1 MTVTKSVAALKKVKR
16 YVVTSAQTIIV
27 TEAGRTA
34 WIDSTTV
41 SLAIPIRASSPTYQ
55 LLFVAVWWYSMYVT
69 CGNTSVDLID
79 GSYPPP
85 DSGGIRIRKYYNG
98 YGKVHVTRCRC
109 KQWRLS
115 VRVLKNDICLQKKS
129 PSSFY
134 SSKVIK
140 VFCIGDKSWHTVV
153 LRFVQPFQMKAEM
166 LFGLCRLTSM
176 LIFNRIQV
184 KMLFLVCLVTR
195 WLSFFL

>member
-1 MTVTKSVAALKKVKR
+1 MTVTRSVAALKKVKR

-55 LLFVAVWWYSMYVT
+55 LLFVAVWWYSKYVT
-69 CGNTSVDLID
+69 CGNTSVHLID

-109 KQWRLS
+109 KQWRL
-115 VRVLKNDICLQKKS
+115 CLQNKS
-129 PSSFY
+129 PPSFY

-140 VFCIGDKSWHTVV
+140 VFCIGGKSWHTVV

-166 LFGLCRLTSM
+166 LFGLYRLTSM

>member
-1 MTVTKSVAALKKVKR
+1 MLR
-16 YVVTSAQTIIV
+16 RDI
-27 TEAGRTA
+27 
-34 WIDSTTV
+34 
-41 SLAIPIRASSPTYQ
+41 SP
-55 LLFVAVWWYSMYVT
+55 
-69 CGNTSVDLID
+69 NDHRD
-79 GSYPPP
+79 GSRKNSLNRFHYRVTRDTHSRVKSNISVTICGGMMVFNVCHLWEYKRRFDRRVLPSP